1 MSDAPMIRSGANADP
16 FDALGVRGFI
26 NCCGSRTIYGGSR
39 MAPEVV
45 AAMVAASAR
54 FVNLPDLFDAAG
66 RRIAELIGAPA
77 ALIASGGSG
86 ALFVGAAGA
95 ATLGD
100 PERIAKLPRIDWTRR
115 YIVTPRGSRF
125 SYDHAMRTTG
135 LQIVEAATRAEM
147 EAMLP
152 EAAMVH
158 VLGTADATAPLRL
171 EECVDLARPH
181 GIPVMVDA
189 ASEFLRRPDPYLARG
204 AAMVVYSGG
213 KYLRGPQS
221 TGLLIGD
228 ARWIAAAA
236 LNASPRAG
244 MGRHLKVSKEE
255 IAGLVAAV
263 ELWAHGRDPEREHA
277 AWRAEL
283 AQLATAAHACPGV
296 SCEPIDWRG
305 PDEPTPR
312 LRVAWDRGRIP
323 IDGPELRRR
332 LAAGEPAVQVD
343 DRFTR
348 DGSITILPLNLQPG
362 EARIVGQRI
371 AAELAAA
378 SPPAIAGAA
387 DTRQAPDIDIGG
399 SWRATLRLAAG
410 EVEHRFELTQDG
422 ADIVGRHR
430 LASGAWGPLIG
441 RVAGDR
447 LRLDSTHATDGVGL
461 SYGFSGRL
469 ADGVMDGVVE
479 LGTTMP
485 DDVVNIVNRRQ
496 YGEAGWRAERA

>member
-1 MSDAPMIRSGANADP
+1 MSDTSTMRAGANADP
-16 FDALGVRGFI
+16 FEDLGVRSFI

-39 MAPEVV
+39 MAPEVI

-54 FVNLPDLFDAAG
+54 FVNLPELFDAAG
-66 RRIAELIGAPA
+66 SRIADLIGAPA

-86 ALFVGAAGA
+86 ALYVGAAAA

-100 PERIAKLPRIDWTRR
+100 PERIASLPKIDWPRR
-115 YIVTPRGSRF
+115 LILTPRGSRF
-125 SYDHAMRTTG
+125 TYDHAMRATG
-135 LQIVEAATRAEM
+135 LEIREIATRE
-147 EAMLP
+147 ELDAMLP

-158 VLGTADATAPLRL
+158 VLGTADPHAPLRL
-171 EECVDLARPH
+171 EACVAAAEPH
-181 GIPVMVDA
+181 RIPVMVDA

-255 IAGLVAAV
+255 IVGLVAAV
-263 ELWAHGRDPEREHA
+263 ELWAHSRDPEHEHA
-277 AWRAEL
+277 AWCAEL
-283 AQLATAAHACPGV
+283 AQLAAAAQVCPGV
-296 SCEPIDWRG
+296 SCELVDWRG

-312 LRVAWDRGRIP
+312 MRVAWDRGRILV
-323 IDGPELRRR
+323 DGPELRRR
-332 LAAGEPAVQVD
+332 LAVGDPAIQVD
-343 DRFTR
+343 DRYAH
-348 DGSITILPLNLQPG
+348 DDSILILPLNLQPG

-378 SPPAIAGAA
+378 QALRGPGIAAAGRPGVDVAGA
-387 DTRQAPDIDIGG
+387 
-399 SWRATLRLAAG
+399 WRVTLHLAAG
-410 EVEHRFELTQDG
+410 DIEHRLELTQHG
-422 ADIVGRHR
+422 SMLAGRHR
-430 LASGAWGPLIG
+430 LASGMWGDVRGHVEGERI
-441 RVAGDR
+441 
-447 LRLDSTHATDGVGL
+447 RLDCTHRREGGGL
-461 SYGFSGRL
+461 VYGFVGQLR
-469 ADGVMDGVVE
+469 DGGLDGIAE

-485 DDVVNIVNRRQ
+485 EGVVNIVNRRQ
-496 YGEAGWRAERA
+496 YGEASWKAVRA